1 MRVLNRLLGLIVAAV
16 GVGLAGWAPMVFG
29 LVTGLPLPA
38 PVASD
43 KAAMMVWSGLAF
55 VRIFGAVLTGI
66 GALLWTVNAARPRA
80 ETLQTVICGT
90 AIFAALVTW
99 AQQVAIWSNSIGWLL
114 VALFGAVAVVTGLG
128 RRRTVPTL
136 VAR

>member
-1 MRVLNRLLGLIVAAV
+1 M
-16 GVGLAGWAPMVFG
+16 
-29 LVTGLPLPA
+29 TGLPLPA

-43 KAAMMVWSGLAF
+43 KTAMMVWSGLAF

-66 GALLWTVNAARPRA
+66 EGLLWTVNAARPRA
-80 ETLQTVICGT
+80 ETLQMVICGT

-114 VALFGAVAVVTGLG
+114 VALFGAVAAVSGLG
-128 RRRTVPTL
+128 RRRTAPTL
-136 VAR
+136 VTR